1 MSPREQAPS
10 AGQEATSAR
19 ARPSAAIVLSGDEL
33 LDGRTRD
40 SNGRLLAGVLSG
52 RGVRV
57 ASLAIVGDDRA
68 RLAATLRCALAGE
81 PDLLLVGGGLG
92 TTHDDLT
99 AECLADVLGVPLRE
113 HGGALEMVAERVR
126 DVAER
131 RGLDF
136 DEVLERAR
144 RQARLPAGARPLP
157 PAGVAPGIA
166 AVAGVTRIFAF
177 PGVPWELR
185 RMWAEVEAGLEREG
199 FFPSVVTRL
208 VRLYGAG
215 ELQISPV
222 LEACAHDLLW
232 VGINIGAGE
241 VTVILRH
248 EAGEAAR
255 AQAAAVVAA
264 LEAELPVFSS
274 DGRTV
279 DDLVGEALRAR
290 AETVAVA
297 ESCTGGLLG
306 ARLTARP
313 GSSDYMRGGV
323 IAYANEAK
331 EGLLGVPG
339 ELLERHGAVSEQVA
353 AAMAEG
359 ARHVTGA
366 TWGLGVTG
374 VAGPSGGSPEKPVG
388 LVYVGCAGPGGVHV
402 AGNRFPGDREN
413 VRDWSVVRALH
424 LLREQLGV

>member
-1 MSPREQAPS
+1 M
-10 AGQEATSAR
+10 SAR
-19 ARPSAAIVLSGDEL
+19 EEASPSVGPHPSVAIVLSGDEL

-40 SNGRLLAGVLSG
+40 SNGRLLAEVLSG

-57 ASLAIVGDDRA
+57 VSLAIVGDDRA

-99 AECLADVLGVPLRE
+99 AECLADVLEVPLRE
-113 HGGALEMVAERVR
+113 NDAALEMVAERAR

-136 DEVLERAR
+136 TEVFERAR

-166 AVAGVTRIFAF
+166 AVAGATRIFAF

-185 RMWAEVEAGLEREG
+185 RMWAEVEAELEREG

-208 VRLYGAG
+208 VRLFGAG

-222 LEACAHDLLW
+222 LEACARDLLW

-248 EAGEAAR
+248 DAGEAAR
-255 AQAAAVVAA
+255 AQAAAVIAA
-264 LEAELPVFSS
+264 LEAGLPVFSS

-279 DDLVGEALRAR
+279 DDLVGEALRVR

-306 ARLTARP
+306 ARLTARA
-313 GSSDYMRGGV
+313 GSSDYVRGGV
-323 IAYANEAK
+323 IAYANEVK
-331 EGLLGVPG
+331 QGLLCVPA
-339 ELLERHGAVSEQVA
+339 ELLERHGAVSEEVA

-359 ARHVTGA
+359 ARHVAGA

-388 LVYVGCAGPGGVHV
+388 LVYVGCAGPGGVRV
-402 AGNRFPGDREN
+402 VGNRFPGDRAN

>member
-1 MSPREQAPS
+1 MRAREEQAPS
-10 AGQEATSAR
+10 PR

-57 ASLAIVGDDRA
+57 AGLAIVGDDRA
-68 RLAATLRCALAGE
+68 RLSATLRCALDGE

-113 HGGALEMVAERVR
+113 HDAALEMVAERAR
-126 DVAER
+126 EVAER

-136 DEVLERAR
+136 TDVLERTR

-166 AVAGVTRIFAF
+166 AVAGATRIFAF

-185 RMWAEVEAGLEREG
+185 RMWAEVEAELEREG
-199 FFPSVVTRL
+199 FFPSVVTQL
-208 VRLYGAG
+208 VRLFGAG
-215 ELQISPV
+215 EPQISPV

-248 EAGEAAR
+248 DADEAAR

-279 DDLVGEALRAR
+279 DDLLGEALRTR

-313 GSSDYMRGGV
+313 GSSDYVRGGV
-323 IAYANEAK
+323 IAYADQVK
-331 EGLLGVPG
+331 EGLLGVPR
-339 ELLERHGAVSEQVA
+339 ELLERHGAVSEEVA

-374 VAGPSGGSPEKPVG
+374 VAGPSGGSADKPVG

-402 AGNRFPGDREN
+402 VGNRFPGDRDN